1 MPTHTITQTYFSG
14 SGSLSG
20 SVSVTDDTELNSD
33 LVLAPGAASVELD
46 LAFVRSKVK
55 SLCFYCTGDC
65 TVKTN
70 TSGGADTIVL
80 AAQTPCVGG
89 TTAAVAVLLPT
100 ADVTKLYLSSTS
112 GGTFSFRAI
121 IHEVP

>member
-1 MPTHTITQTYFSG
+1 MPTHTIIQSYQSAAG
-14 SGSLSG
+14 VLSG
-20 SVSVTDDTELNSD
+20 HTDVTDDTELNAD
-33 LVLAPGAASVELD
+33 LLLAAAATNVELD

-55 SLCFYCTGDC
+55 SLCLFCNGDC

-70 TSGGADTIVL
+70 TTGGSDTIVL
-80 AAQTPCVGG
+80 VAATPVMCG

-100 ADVTKLYLSSTS
+100 ADVTKLYLNSTA

-121 IHEVP
+121 IHES